1 MSLTAT
7 DENVKS
13 RFIINYDY
21 EENQFR
27 IYVDICIVCVCVIFP
42 IFGTIQFQGL
52 SFAALLCWTAKL
64 GKKFGAKIWFNNQPF
79 NPLTLPSRNLA
90 YHLSTFCSVD
100 WINADFILPGDGL
113 WRFTVI
119 IIQ

>member
-64 GKKFGAKIWFNNQPF
+64 GKKIWCQD
-79 NPLTLPSRNLA
+79 LIQQ
-90 YHLSTFCSVD
+90 STFQPSYTSFEEPRLSF
-100 WINADFILPGDGL
+100 INILFRGL
-113 WRFTVI
+113 N
-119 IIQ
+119 

>member
-42 IFGTIQFQGL
+42 IFGTIQFQDL
-52 SFAALLCWTAKL
+52 SFAALLC
-64 GKKFGAKIWFNNQPF
+64 
-79 NPLTLPSRNLA
+79 
-90 YHLSTFCSVD
+90 
-100 WINADFILPGDGL
+100 
-113 WRFTVI
+113 
-119 IIQ
+119 